1 MSSFSYSD
9 LVDLNAQIEGKG
21 AYVGILLERATNV
34 YTKSIGE
41 FIIGVLE
48 IQHLATE
55 VDNLISKFIQEARR
69 LPSVTVPQYYTTY
82 IYYIKDI
89 IHRCKQAVSISIPNP
104 ELMLLNPQKML
115 ERAQQT
121 MYNLLPPVPY
131 EYRHGEMGV
140 PIEHYTACNN
150 SMYNNDYANLAIY
163 ARKAADDIATIP
175 NVLKQLNEQR
185 YAETIARNNARI
197 DAERAQADVLRQRIE
212 EYRTEQERLA
222 TMQSAQERI
231 IAGRMERANLN
242 NISMN
247 PFNAVGVQ
255 MKTLEELQMEAR
267 AEAIRVARAARA
279 ASAARAPLAQAT
291 YQSAESRAAADA
303 RDEATH
309 TAIRA
314 ARVAAAGVST
324 DVARMDDRAFRDE
337 RLPFFMDKEFSKP
350 KDKKIAD
357 LDKILD
363 RMNGRIPVSDDEL
376 TAKQI
381 EAGWK
386 HETINIKAEMNKIVT
401 DLGSTVENA
410 ILHTKEL
417 VEKGNIDTD
426 VDKWAAH
433 SKTMLDMVQT
443 GVLSEGK
450 VVEAISAV
458 NENFYVFS
466 MASLLQ
472 ASKLITFT
480 PPTPMGGQHKIARKQ
495 NFTKK
500 QSKKHN
506 ITKNRKNR
514 KK

>member
-1 MSSFSYSD
+1 MASFSD
-9 LVDLNAQIEGKG
+9 LNDLNAQIEKKG

-55 VDNLISKFIQEARR
+55 VDNLISIFINEASR

-82 IYYIKDI
+82 IYYIKDVI
-89 IHRCKQAVSISIPNP
+89 RKCKQAVSISIPNP

-185 YAETIARNNARI
+185 DAEAIARDNARI
-197 DAERAQADVLRQRIE
+197 AAERAQADVLRQRID
-212 EYRTEQERLA
+212 EYRREQERLA
-222 TMQSAQERI
+222 TLQDAQARI

-247 PFNAVGVQ
+247 PFNALGVQ
-255 MKTLEELQMEAR
+255 RKTLEELQIEAR
-267 AEAIRVARAARA
+267 AEAIRVAREA
-279 ASAARAPLAQAT
+279 AARAPSAQAT
-291 YQSAESRAAADA
+291 YQSAESRAMAAA

-309 TAIRA
+309 A
-314 ARVAAAGVST
+314 ARRAERLAAARVST
-324 DVARMDDRAFRDE
+324 DVARADDRAFRDE
-337 RLPFFMDKEFSKP
+337 RLPFYVDEEFLKSKT
-350 KDKKIAD
+350 KKIAE
-357 LDKILD
+357 LKKILD
-363 RMNGRIPVSDDEL
+363 RMNGKRPLSDDKL

-386 HETINIKAEMNKIVT
+386 HETINIKEKMDKIVPG
-401 DLGSTVENA
+401 LGSTVEKA
-410 ILHTKEL
+410 ILDTLNL
-417 VEKGNIDTD
+417 VETGNIDTD
-426 VDKWAAH
+426 TAKWDAH
-433 SKTMLDMVQT
+433 SKSMLQMVQT
-443 GVLSEGK
+443 GILSEDS
-450 VVEAISAV
+450 VVNAISAV

-466 MASLLQ
+466 MASLLE
-472 ASKLITFT
+472 ASKLITYS
-480 PPTPMGGQHKIARKQ
+480 PDTPMGGQHKIARKQ

-506 ITKNRKNR
+506 ITKK
-514 KK
+514 

>member
-1 MSSFSYSD
+1 MASFSD
-9 LVDLNAQIEGKG
+9 LNDLNAQIEKKG
-21 AYVGILLERATNV
+21 AYVGILLESATNV

-48 IQHLATE
+48 IQYLATE
-55 VDNLISKFIQEARR
+55 VDNLISIFIEEARR

-82 IYYIKDI
+82 IYYIKDVI
-89 IHRCKQAVSISIPNP
+89 RKCKQAVSISIPNP

-185 YAETIARNNARI
+185 DAETIARNNARI
-197 DAERAQADVLRQRIE
+197 AAETAQADVLRQRIE

-222 TMQSAQERI
+222 TTRAAQERI

-247 PFNAVGVQ
+247 PFNALGIQ
-255 MKTLEELQMEAR
+255 RKTLEELQMEAR
-267 AEAIRVARAARA
+267 AEAIRVARAA
-279 ASAARAPLAQAT
+279 ARAPSAQAA
-291 YQSAESRAAADA
+291 YQSAVSRAAADA
-303 RDEATH
+303 RNEEEH
-309 TAIRA
+309 A
-314 ARVAAAGVST
+314 ARRAERLAAARVST
-324 DVARMDDRAFRDE
+324 DVARVDDRAFRDE
-337 RLPFFMDKEFSKP
+337 RLPFFVDKEFSKS
-350 KDKKIAD
+350 KDEKIAE
-357 LDKILD
+357 LKKILD
-363 RMNGRIPVSDDEL
+363 RMNGKRPLSDDKL

-386 HETINIKAEMNKIVT
+386 HETINIKAAMNKIVT

-410 ILHTKEL
+410 ILYTKEL

-426 VDKWAAH
+426 ADKWAAH
-433 SKTMLDMVQT
+433 SKSMLQMVQT
-443 GVLSEGK
+443 GILSEDS
-450 VVEAISAV
+450 VVNAISAV

-466 MASLLQ
+466 MASLLE
-472 ASKLITFT
+472 ASKLITYS
-480 PPTPMGGQHKIARKQ
+480 PDTPMGGQHKIARKQ

-506 ITKNRKNR
+506 ITKNKKNR